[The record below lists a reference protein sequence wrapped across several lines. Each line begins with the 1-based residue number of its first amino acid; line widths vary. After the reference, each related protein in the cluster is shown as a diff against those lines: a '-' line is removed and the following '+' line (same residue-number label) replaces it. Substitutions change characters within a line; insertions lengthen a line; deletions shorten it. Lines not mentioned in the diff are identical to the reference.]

1 MSEQPDEGGV
11 NGGLAASLVQR
22 IIKQRDLMQAM
33 SEHYK
38 STSARV
44 TSRDNSVSVEVD
56 GVGTLKGLWI
66 GDNAYRNGPEAL
78 ATLIIETAQAA
89 AKIALDRQNF
99 LVQQF
104 NNELAGLQATP
115 LKRWDGTML
124 SPPS

>member
-1 MSEQPDEGGV
+1 MSEQSDSEST
-11 NGGLAASLVQR
+11 NGGLAASLVER

-99 LVQQF
+99 LVEQF

-124 SPPS
+124 SPPP